1 MTTPSAASALLI
13 VFSNPILDADEE
25 RFNRWYTDVHVPD
38 VLRLGGA
45 RSARRYRSSGVE
57 LLPGIPEP
65 GRYVA
70 VYQVEA
76 DSVAEIRAIAEKLQA
91 GLAAGQ
97 ADIDPTLDLS
107 SVRAAWVL
115 PIGDEITAQ
124 PQQAE
129 RATP

>member
-1 MTTPSAASALLI
+1 MAESAGGTALLI
-13 VFSNPILDADEE
+13 VFSDPTPDADVE

-45 RSARRYRSSGVE
+45 RSARRYRSSGVS

-65 GRYVA
+65 GGYVA
-70 VYQVEA
+70 VYQIEA
-76 DSVAEIRAIAEKLQA
+76 DTEDDVRALAEKLQA

-115 PIGDEITAQ
+115 PIGDEITV
-124 PQQAE
+124 
-129 RATP
+129 

>member
-1 MTTPSAASALLI
+1 VVSTTSANALLI
-13 VFSNPILDADEE
+13 VFSNAAQDADQEK
-25 RFNRWYTDVHVPD
+25 FNRWYTDVHVPD
-38 VLRLGGA
+38 ILRLGGA
-45 RSARRYRSSGVE
+45 RSARRYRASGVE

-65 GRYVA
+65 GDYVA

-76 DSVAEIRAIAEKLQA
+76 DSVDDVRAIADKLQG

-115 PIGDEITAQ
+115 PIGDEITL
-124 PQQAE
+124 
-129 RATP
+129 